1 MPNKKTGY
9 LMPAIMFLLAGV
21 AGYSL
26 YQFTQK
32 TQQTAP
38 TLTTESGKTTRPD
51 TNATSGNPLIGT
63 RRPDTVLP
71 DLDGNQRD
79 INEWDGNV
87 VLVNF
92 WATWCPPCRREMPGF
107 IELREQYH
115 AQGFE
120 ILGIAIDTPDLV
132 RDFIDSLGVNYPI
145 LHGEMDAV
153 AISSAY
159 GNTMGGLPYSVLID
173 RLGNIR
179 FLHTGEL
186 PKLRLETQIQALL

>member
-1 MPNKKTGY
+1 
-9 LMPAIMFLLAGV
+9 MPAIMFLLAGV

-26 YQFTQK
+26 YQFTQETPQTTPILTAGPDK
-32 TQQTAP
+32 TASP
-38 TLTTESGKTTRPD
+38 AGNTT
-51 TNATSGNPLIGT
+51 NGNPLIGT
-63 RRPDTVLP
+63 RRPDMALP
-71 DLDGNQRD
+71 DLNGNKRD
-79 INEWDGNV
+79 ISEWDGKV
-87 VLVNF
+87 LLVNF

-120 ILGIAIDTPDLV
+120 ILGIAIDTPDLIKE
-132 RDFIDSLGVNYPI
+132 FTDSLGVNYPI
-145 LHGEMDAV
+145 LHGEIDAV

-159 GNTMGGLPYSVLID
+159 GNTAGGLPYSALID
-173 RLGNIR
+173 REGNIR